1 MTKRAQGHSRTAA
14 QVLRTALLTVRLCG
28 CASVPALLYAQQP
41 AQQPDTALARSQE
54 RLAEIRRERER
65 LQGEMDRLRGRVH
78 NLSTDLSNIDRQM
91 QISGAI
97 VSELNI
103 QVAALGTRIDKTT
116 ENLII
121 AQDALAEKRAIL
133 GHRLTEINKRG
144 PLHTFQV
151 LLAAESFGDLLS
163 RYKYLY
169 LVSRQD
175 RQLVG
180 DVEALRNDVSRQRDD
195 LLNQR
200 SNLANRRDERTVET
214 ERLQELERQRQQ
226 SLAESQREQH
236 RMEDRLRQLARDEAR
251 LNDLIAAVERRR
263 RAAVAANP
271 RAPAATSRISTADMG
286 RLDWPVEG
294 DIVYGFGSAAGPGS
308 TTIRWNGIGIGAPV
322 GTPVKVVAPGTV
334 RLVAQMSTYGL
345 CVLVDHNGGL
355 YSLYC
360 QLQSADVRQDQQVER
375 GMVIGRSGGAN
386 SDQGPHLHFEIRGN
400 GGLQH
405 IDPVQWLRRRR

>member
-1 MTKRAQGHSRTAA
+1 M
-14 QVLRTALLTVRLCG
+14 VLA
-28 CASVPALLYAQQP
+28 AQQP
-41 AQQPDTALARSQE
+41 PRATDTALTRSQE
-54 RLAEIRRERER
+54 RLADIRRERER

-78 NLSTDLSNIDRQM
+78 NLSSELTNIDRQM
-91 QISGAI
+91 RISGAI
-97 VSELNI
+97 VSELDI
-103 QVAALGTRIDKTT
+103 QVAAMGSRIDKTT
-116 ENLII
+116 ENLIV

-133 GHRLTEINKRG
+133 GHRLTEITKRG

-151 LLAAESFGDLLS
+151 LLAAESFGDLIS

-180 DVEALRNDVSRQRDD
+180 DVEELRNEVSRERDD
-195 LLNQR
+195 LLSQR
-200 SNLANRRDERTVET
+200 SNLASRRDERAEET
-214 ERLQELERQRQQ
+214 QRLQELERQRQQ
-226 SLAESQREQH
+226 SLAESQRDQR
-236 RMEDRLRQLARDEAR
+236 RMEQRLQQLARDEAR
-251 LNDLIAAVERRR
+251 LNDAIAAIERRR

-271 RAPAATSRISTADMG
+271 RAPAATARISTTDMG

-322 GTPVKVVAPGTV
+322 GTPVKVVAGGTV
-334 RLVAQMSTYGL
+334 RLVSQAGTYGL

-360 QLQSADVRQDQQVER
+360 QLQSATVRQDQTVER
-375 GMVIGRSGGAN
+375 GAVIGRSGGAN

-405 IDPVQWLRRRR
+405 IDPVQWLRQRR

>member
-1 MTKRAQGHSRTAA
+1 MP
-14 QVLRTALLTVRLCG
+14 VR
-28 CASVPALLYAQQP
+28 AQQP
-41 AQQPDTALARSQE
+41 APTPDTALARSQE
-54 RLAEIRRERER
+54 RLADIRRESER
-65 LQGEMDRLRGRVH
+65 VRAEMDRLRGRVH
-78 NLSTDLSNIDRQM
+78 NLSSELTNIDRQM

-103 QVAALGTRIDKTT
+103 QVAAIGSRIDKTT
-116 ENLII
+116 ENLIV

-133 GHRLTEINKRG
+133 GHRLTEISKRG

-151 LLAAESFGDLLS
+151 LLAAESFGALIS

-180 DVEALRNDVSRQRDD
+180 DVEALRNDVSHQRDD

-200 SNLANRRDERTVET
+200 SSLANRRDERTEET
-214 ERLQELERQRQQ
+214 ARLQALEHQRQQ
-226 SLAESQREQH
+226 SLVESQRDQR
-236 RMEDRLRQLARDEAR
+236 RMEQRLQQLARDEAR
-251 LNDLIAAVERRR
+251 LNDLSAAVERRR
-263 RAAVAANP
+263 RAAAANP
-271 RAPAATSRISTADMG
+271 RTPPAAARITTTDMG

-294 DIVYGFGSAAGPGS
+294 DIVYNFGSAAGPGS
-308 TTIRWNGIGIGAPV
+308 TTIRWNGIGIGAAV
-322 GTPVKVVAPGTV
+322 GTPVKVVAAGTV
-334 RLVAQMSTYGL
+334 RLVAQMSLYGL

-360 QLQSADVRQDQQVER
+360 QLQSADVRQDQTVER
-375 GMVIGRSGGAN
+375 GAVIGRSGGAS

>member
-1 MTKRAQGHSRTAA
+1 VHPCLRAP
-14 QVLRTALLTVRLCG
+14 VLQ
-28 CASVPALLYAQQP
+28 AQQP

-54 RLAEIRRERER
+54 RLADIRRERER

-78 NLSTDLSNIDRQM
+78 NLSSDLTNIDRQM

-103 QVAALGTRIDKTT
+103 QVAAIGSRIDKTT
-116 ENLII
+116 ENLIV

-133 GHRLTEINKRG
+133 GHRLTEISKRG

-151 LLAAESFGDLLS
+151 LLAAESFGDLIS

-180 DVEALRNDVSRQRDD
+180 DVEALRYDVSRERDD

-200 SNLANRRDERTVET
+200 SNLASRRDERTEET
-214 ERLQELERQRQQ
+214 ARLQELENQRQQ
-226 SLAESQREQH
+226 SLLESQRDQR
-236 RMEDRLRQLARDEAR
+236 RMELRLQQLARDEIR
-251 LNDLIAAVERRR
+251 LNDLIAAVELRRR
-263 RAAVAANP
+263 RAAAANP
-271 RAPAATSRISTADMG
+271 RTPPAAARITTTDMG

-294 DIVYGFGSAAGPGS
+294 DIVYNFGSAAGPGA
-308 TTIRWNGIGIGAPV
+308 TTIRWNGIGIGAAV
-322 GTPVKVVAPGTV
+322 GTPVKVVAAGTV
-334 RLVAQMSTYGL
+334 RLVAQMSLYGL

-360 QLQSADVRQDQQVER
+360 QLQSADVRQDQTVER
-375 GMVIGRSGGAN
+375 GAVIGRSGGAS